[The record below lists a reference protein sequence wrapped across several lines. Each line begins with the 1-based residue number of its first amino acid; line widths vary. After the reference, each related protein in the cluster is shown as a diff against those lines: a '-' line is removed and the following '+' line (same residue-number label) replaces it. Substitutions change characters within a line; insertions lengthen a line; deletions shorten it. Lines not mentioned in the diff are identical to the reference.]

1 MSPVTAPGEKTP
13 CVLEIAEASPAPR
26 AGNPPE
32 PRPCALL
39 CADVPAD
46 SAGTPASPSPP
57 AAPAPPRVP
66 GAPPEDESA
75 DPVGDGHSDAEWA
88 ERHPQ
93 GR

>member
-1 MSPVTAPGEKTP
+1 MSHVTATGEKKP
-13 CVLEIAEASPAPR
+13 CVLEMADAGPAPR
-26 AGNPPE
+26 VEATHE

-39 CADVPAD
+39 CADVPTEGA
-46 SAGTPASPSPP
+46 SAP
-57 AAPAPPRVP
+57 AAPTPPPAPVRAPVP
-66 GAPPEDESA
+66 SAPPEDESA

>member
-1 MSPVTAPGEKTP
+1 MSHVTAAGEKKP
-13 CVLEIAEASPAPR
+13 CVLAMADASPAPR
-26 AGNPPE
+26 AETAHE

-39 CADVPAD
+39 CADATAVGA
-46 SAGTPASPSPP
+46 SAPGASPPR
-57 AAPAPPRVP
+57 PAPTPVP
-66 GAPPEDESA
+66 SAPPEDESA